1 MQDDPVPVNGKDRK
15 TEAGKMDAVR
25 TCVACRKR
33 APREEMLRVVVL
45 DGRLTVDDRAVLP
58 GRGAW
63 VHPTVRCLDQAVS
76 RGAFSRALRVSGKL
90 DAGPL
95 ENRLKTLMDN

>member
-1 MQDDPVPVNGKDRK
+1 MVS
-15 TEAGKMDAVR
+15 VR

-33 APREEMLRVVVL
+33 EARADLLRIAL
-45 DGRLTVDDRAVLP
+45 SDGRLVADDRAVLP

-63 VHPTVRCLDQAVS
+63 VHPTARCLELAVS
-76 RGAFSRALRVSGKL
+76 RGALSRALKVSEKP